1 MVKYYSINLIRKNA
15 HTGTGPFVDRYNW
28 SLVEWIGMKLNKIA
42 KLHNFF
48 VVITFRNRSKGSC
61 SGRGR
66 NCVYL
71 RWTDKLRID
80 NFGPWSSCAFKRA
93 LLISQSPEIARFYSL
108 ETITIES
115 RFQNKQSNVGYCPQ
129 QKQKSTQNSNKL
141 ISRLR
146 WMFVL

>member
-1 MVKYYSINLIRKNA
+1 MCPDQYWRPRGRPKISTMSLWSFRNQHCVKSNTISSYFIKLVVKYYSINLIRKNA

-48 VVITFRNRSKGSC
+48 VIITFRNRSKGSC

-80 NFGPWSSCAFKRA
+80 NFGP
-93 LLISQSPEIARFYSL
+93 
-108 ETITIES
+108 
-115 RFQNKQSNVGYCPQ
+115 
-129 QKQKSTQNSNKL
+129 
-141 ISRLR
+141 
-146 WMFVL
+146 